1 MKLSI
6 YYIKLLIFILLTT
19 SMLLSCSRQDIKP
32 TDNPEDRG
40 ILLELDSAKFPVVK
54 KDTIVKSVY
63 DILYQLDGMQFYIQA
78 HDNLVL
84 QSYGQGK
91 NLLLEPIAP
100 DDDSQL
106 FYFKFSPPSSDNP
119 YMLYSVKENTAIGI
133 GAYAKSPD
141 QYFPFTQRTGRPSS
155 FGFSWIPVLNPERTA
170 YYLDSRDVSGTAMI
184 DGKPKPFNYSIKAEY
199 GRLFMGNRDF
209 MQFLNFVFVPND
221 EFILESIQLDT
232 TGGKITNSRIIRID
246 YGLRFNNRS
255 TEFRE
260 NVLLR
265 DTLKSE
271 FSIQETFRGISLK
284 KNENVELETDLPRVS
299 SSAGVNS
306 FGKKEKIKMNYGT
319 KPYRTVV
326 TTYPMEIVIPAYSWF
341 SYDLWIVQHA
351 VELKYKAVYRGVKS
365 GKSINVSGVY
375 SGYDFSNPYLE
386 VFTRPNKTN

>member
-1 MKLSI
+1 MKPSI
-6 YYIKLLIFILLTT
+6 YYIKLTIFILLNTII
-19 SMLLSCSRQDIKP
+19 LLSCSRQDIKP
-32 TDNPEDRG
+32 PDNPEERG

-54 KDTIVKSVY
+54 KDTVVKSVY
-63 DILYQLDGMQFYIQA
+63 DILYQLDGLQFYIQA
-78 HDNLVL
+78 YDNLVL

-91 NLLLEPIAP
+91 NLLVEPIAP

-106 FYFKFSPPSSDNP
+106 FYFKFSPLSSDNP
-119 YMLYSVKENTAIGI
+119 YMLYSVKENTAIGV

-141 QYFPFTQRTGRPSS
+141 QYFPFTQRSGRPSS
-155 FGFSWIPVLNPERTA
+155 FGFSWIPVLNSERTA
-170 YYLDSRDVSGTAMI
+170 YYLDSRDVSGTVMI
-184 DGKPKPFNYSIKAEY
+184 DGKPKPFNYSIRAEY
-199 GRLFMGNRDF
+199 GRLFMGKRDF
-209 MQFLNFVFVPND
+209 IQYLNFVFVPNE

-232 TGGKITNSRIIRID
+232 TGGRITNSRITRID
-246 YGLRFNNRS
+246 YGLRINNWS

-271 FSIQETFRGISLK
+271 FSIQETFNGISFK
-284 KNENVELETDLPRVS
+284 KNKNVELETDLPRVS

-306 FGKKEKIKMNYGT
+306 FGKKEKIKMNYGP

-375 SGYDFSNPYLE
+375 SGYDFSSPYLE
-386 VFTRPNKTN
+386 VSTRPNKTN